1 MTLKPCSVVLDKLP
15 PLPKTISISKLEL
28 NSSVNSLLAD
38 NPWDVPS
45 VKSFLHY
52 CCPEC
57 SCFKDASKEKFIH
70 HAISTHPNVRIESI
84 IPSNF
89 KKKRL
94 N

>member
-38 NPWDVPS
+38 NPWNVPS

-57 SCFKDASKEKFIH
+57 DEKDSTVLGFIH
-70 HAISTHPNVRIESI
+70 HAFSQHSRVSI
-84 IPSNF
+84 Y
-89 KKKRL
+89 KC
-94 N
+94 